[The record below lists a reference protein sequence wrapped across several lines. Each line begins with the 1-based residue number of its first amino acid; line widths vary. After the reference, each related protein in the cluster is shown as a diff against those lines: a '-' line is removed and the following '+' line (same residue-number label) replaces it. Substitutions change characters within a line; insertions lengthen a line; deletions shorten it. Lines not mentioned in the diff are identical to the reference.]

1 METILQNLVH
11 KPKKINL
18 QPITRMTTE
27 IPVKKDYLKE
37 LITKREK
44 KEKKMRAMS
53 SKNSQDN
60 INPEAYDLVENSLK
74 WEKAVNNKGGSLIEN
89 INIVQKKAQT
99 LEKEADEKEKLL
111 EFKGGIENNPELG
124 KKVSNLLIDS
134 IQAKINI
141 LKKMNEV

>member
-1 METILQNLVH
+1 METILKNLIH

-18 QPITRMTTE
+18 QPITRMTTDTLE
-27 IPVKKDYLKE
+27 QKDYLKE
-37 LITKREK
+37 LISKREK
-44 KEKKMRAMS
+44 KRAKS
-53 SKNSQDN
+53 SKNSIDKSN
-60 INPEAYDLVENSLK
+60 SEVDGYDFQENSLK
-74 WEKAVNNKGGSLIEN
+74 WEKAVNKKDGSIIEN
-89 INIVQKKAQT
+89 INYVQKQALT

-111 EFKGGIENNPELG
+111 KFKGGIENNPELG

>member
-1 METILQNLVH
+1 METILKNLVH

-18 QPITRMTTE
+18 QPITRMSTD
-27 IPVKKDYLKE
+27 IPEQKDYLKE
-37 LITKREK
+37 LISKREK
-44 KEKKMRAMS
+44 NRAKS
-53 SKNSQDN
+53 SKNSPDKN
-60 INPEAYDLVENSLK
+60 KPTIEEYDFKENSLK
-74 WEKAVNNKGGSLIEN
+74 WEKAVNNKDGTLIEN

-111 EFKGGIENNPELG
+111 ECKGGIENNPELG